1 MAVRDEAQAGG
12 GTRGRAAGRVVVADP
27 ARAGVRAKPG
37 GRVVAAGPAVQG
49 GRVAADGFV
58 PGRRVVAA
66 RAQPVSSGEG
76 GAGTGVK
83 TDAITG
89 AGTGVGGGV
98 GETPS
103 PGAAAA
109 GCNEVRLVG
118 RVSGRPEERELPSGD
133 SLVAWRVVVDRPA
146 TGRRPPAGVR
156 SPTVDTLD
164 CVAWSAGLRRTA
176 RGLRDGDV
184 VEVSGAL
191 RRRFWRT
198 GAGAVSR
205 TEVEADRVR
214 RVSRRTPAD

>member
-1 MAVRDEAQAGG
+1 M
-12 GTRGRAAGRVVVADP
+12 
-27 ARAGVRAKPG
+27 
-37 GRVVAAGPAVQG
+37 AAGPA
-49 GRVAADGFV
+49 V

-76 GAGTGVK
+76 GAGTGGEG
-83 TDAITG
+83 G
-89 AGTGVGGGV
+89 AGTGVGAGV

-214 RVSRRTPAD
+214 RVSRRTPAG

>member
-1 MAVRDEAQAGG
+1 M
-12 GTRGRAAGRVVVADP
+12 
-27 ARAGVRAKPG
+27 
-37 GRVVAAGPAVQG
+37 AAGPA
-49 GRVAADGFV
+49 V

-83 TDAITG
+83 TGAITG
-89 AGTGVGGGV
+89 AVTGVEAGV

-214 RVSRRTPAD
+214 RVSRRTPAG